1 LLELDCWLTKSF
13 PASASWLTV
22 VLDIGL
28 NRFDE
33 RPPTGVETDDE
44 LTMDSPNAESVWPSL
59 LLESETNV
67 SR

>member
-1 LLELDCWLTKSF
+1 MSF
-13 PASASWLTV
+13 PASTSWLV
-22 VLDIGL
+22 VELNVGL

-33 RPPTGVETDDE
+33 RPPIGVETDDE

-59 LLESETNV
+59 LLESEANV